1 MGIFGASSAE
11 EEELRLAQRH
21 NSHSSASASNT
32 DLSAYE
38 TAEEDLAS
46 REVASFS
53 DDATVKQNVFDHVHE
68 SFAQPATPAHN
79 SDQPESPHPEPSVH
93 AAVVNGDSLDHPKY
107 QSDSEDD
114 PIPFHRDD
122 AEDENA
128 LNRRYTLERIQSG
141 RSIEEAVAFE
151 LRRSVSRTADSEA
164 TEHSNSDL
172 VHKTSQTQHPREI
185 AVADLDWESPSD
197 PANPANWA
205 PWKKWFIT
213 ATVAIVCLCCSL
225 GSSLFVSGVPDMIIH
240 FGISQ
245 ELCLSGLS
253 FYLLGLAFGPMLTAP
268 LSETIGRRWIY
279 ITSFPISMLFTM
291 GVGLSKNVE
300 TLLILRFLT
309 GTFAS
314 PALSIAAGT
323 ISDVWARDPVDMSF
337 SVALF
342 CLAPFLGPVIG
353 PVVGGFAA
361 EYKNWQWSAAWV
373 SLMFSGAVLPL
384 LLLVPETYKPIILAR
399 RAKARGIHV
408 VRPPV
413 TKEFVKTTLKF
424 ILFRPIEMLI
434 VEPIVAIM
442 SIYIAF
448 IFAVLFGFFEAFPI
462 IFRGVYHMDAG
473 VSGLPFIAVGIG
485 LILAVL
491 FYIVMD
497 KLVYFPKNADG
508 TRGKRDENGNF
519 VWDAPERKL
528 FLGKVGAV
536 CLPISLFWLGWTGKR
551 SVHWIAPT
559 LAGVPFGFGLVLVF
573 LAVVNY
579 FAMAF
584 PPMSVASAMA
594 ANNLLRYILAAA
606 FPLFTIQMYEK
617 LHIGWASSLFGFI
630 ALAMVPVPWVFEI
643 YGPGFRARSKFGYH
657 AYFKKLAEDKAA
669 KEAAAGSN
677 ASPVAEKH
685 DTTDASPSSGASVS
699 AEATEEFENEEVAA
713 NKV

>member
-1 MGIFGASSAE
+1 
-11 EEELRLAQRH
+11 
-21 NSHSSASASNT
+21 
-32 DLSAYE
+32 
-38 TAEEDLAS
+38 
-46 REVASFS
+46 
-53 DDATVKQNVFDHVHE
+53 
-68 SFAQPATPAHN
+68 
-79 SDQPESPHPEPSVH
+79 
-93 AAVVNGDSLDHPKY
+93 
-107 QSDSEDD
+107 
-114 PIPFHRDD
+114 
-122 AEDENA
+122 
-128 LNRRYTLERIQSG
+128 
-141 RSIEEAVAFE
+141 
-151 LRRSVSRTADSEA
+151 
-164 TEHSNSDL
+164 
-172 VHKTSQTQHPREI
+172 
-185 AVADLDWESPSD
+185 
-197 PANPANWA
+197 
-205 PWKKWFIT
+205 
-213 ATVAIVCLCCSL
+213 
-225 GSSLFVSGVPDMIIH
+225 
-240 FGISQ
+240 
-245 ELCLSGLS
+245 
-253 FYLLGLAFGPMLTAP
+253 
-268 LSETIGRRWIY
+268 
-279 ITSFPISMLFTM
+279 
-291 GVGLSKNVE
+291 
-300 TLLILRFLT
+300 
-309 GTFAS
+309 
-314 PALSIAAGT
+314 
-323 ISDVWARDPVDMSF
+323 
-337 SVALF
+337 
-342 CLAPFLGPVIG
+342 
-353 PVVGGFAA
+353 
-361 EYKNWQWSAAWV
+361 
-373 SLMFSGAVLPL
+373 
-384 LLLVPETYKPIILAR
+384 
-399 RAKARGIHV
+399 
-408 VRPPV
+408 
-413 TKEFVKTTLKF
+413 
-424 ILFRPIEMLI
+424 
-434 VEPIVAIM
+434 
-442 SIYIAF
+442 
-448 IFAVLFGFFEAFPI
+448 
-462 IFRGVYHMDAG
+462 MDAG